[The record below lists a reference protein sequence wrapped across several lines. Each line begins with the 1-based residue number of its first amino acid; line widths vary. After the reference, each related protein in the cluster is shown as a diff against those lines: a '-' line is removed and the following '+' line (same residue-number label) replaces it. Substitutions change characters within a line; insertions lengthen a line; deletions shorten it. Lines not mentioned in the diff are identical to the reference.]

1 MLRRSELTL
10 SIEGGNAS
18 ESMCHTKLVMST
30 PTISLCSRSY
40 SIRCENSG
48 LAMAPLYKEKLDQKK
63 QSKNRNKPR
72 LTWHLLQR

>member
-18 ESMCHTKLVMST
+18 ESICHTKLVMST

-40 SIRCENSG
+40 SIRYENSG
-48 LAMAPLYKEKLDQKK
+48 LAMAPLDTDKTDQK
-63 QSKNRNKPR
+63 SKNRNKPR
-72 LTWHLLQR
+72 LTWRLLQR